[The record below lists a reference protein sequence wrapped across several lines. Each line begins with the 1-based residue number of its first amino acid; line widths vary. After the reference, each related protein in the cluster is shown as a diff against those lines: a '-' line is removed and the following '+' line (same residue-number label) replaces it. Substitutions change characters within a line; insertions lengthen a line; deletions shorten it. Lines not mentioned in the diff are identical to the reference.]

1 MKTDE
6 IYDLSDADWEYMH
19 KKWGVTDREVGRTIW
34 RESQVESV
42 RKMQELFGDCEFPPE
57 DELEIIDSDL
67 PHEKKVAQLQKLRAE
82 KLKKDRIHAK
92 GLGVLLD

>member
-1 MKTDE
+1 MTKN
-6 IYDLSDADWEYMH
+6 LSEMDWQFLKERANL
-19 KKWGVTDREVGRTIW
+19 KKEDREWADEVVGKTYA
-34 RESQVESV
+34 ESDS
-42 RKMQELFGDCEFPPE
+42 KIQELFGDCEFPPE